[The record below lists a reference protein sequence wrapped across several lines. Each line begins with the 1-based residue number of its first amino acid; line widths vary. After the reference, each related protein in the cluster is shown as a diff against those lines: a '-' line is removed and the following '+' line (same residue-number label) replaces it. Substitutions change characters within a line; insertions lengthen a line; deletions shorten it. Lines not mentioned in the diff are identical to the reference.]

1 MYKGKLLTGAVLSV
15 FMAGAYGN
23 ACAADGTSDAVYSL
37 NPVVVTAT
45 RYEKSDAEIP
55 AATQTFTEEQ
65 IEQTGADNLQVALQY
80 LDGVIDAGMGPNGTS
95 VSSMTTKNV
104 IRGVSNGTVV
114 MINGTPIN
122 WRTNYN
128 LENIPTS
135 AVERVEVVR
144 GGGAVLYGSQA
155 TGGVINIITKKTLP
169 NEVKVGLGN
178 KGRQEYAVTANAGD
192 LSIAYT
198 YNKWGKLGYVSSSD
212 SSIKPD
218 RTRVPVEMKQ
228 RFFGSEKNDFLATYK
243 LNDHADFLYNHNE
256 SASRWAYTYTG
267 ITDPDYEDIND
278 HPRYIRRYEN
288 DKDFLQFNFHGL
300 DGISGHV
307 FYNYNTLKT
316 HGTDY
321 YSSTGKKYAAPK
333 AVRGQEKNKT
343 YGYDVQKV
351 WDGNPDQTFLIG
363 TSLVRETFENET
375 SDTGR
380 NIISAFGS
388 WERNLTA
395 KDVLTL
401 SGRGTWTTGGIQNFH
416 NFSGQTQYLH
426 KLDNTQS
433 LYASVGQSF
442 VLPTF
447 SQMYSREQAG
457 GISNIIG
464 NPDLKPQKG
473 LHYEAG
479 WKKEE
484 TNRQY
489 KVALFT
495 EKIDDNIS
503 YSGTSRR
510 WYAINEDFKNHGIEA
525 SIRGQEDNGFTWHAG
540 LTWQDPKS
548 KQTTEKTSAKRYWDR
563 SYGRILLTG
572 GVGYE
577 KEKWTT
583 ALNFSYLA
591 DRVQSPTAAHSHS
604 VKPYLLTSMTVKY
617 SPNKSSDIMLAID
630 NLLNRKDIVSHTT
643 SDYYATQET
652 SSCRTAINSKGEAEE
667 IRNSESKKG
676 HRRKIG
682 VLFMWGKWGRALA
695 ARGKIELAP
704 LVIPER

>member
-23 ACAADGTSDAVYSL
+23 ASAADGTSDAVYSL

-212 SSIKPD
+212 SSIKPEK
-218 RTRVPVEMKQ
+218 TRVPVEMKQ

-243 LNDHADFLYNHNE
+243 LNDHADFLYNHDE

-267 ITDPDYEDIND
+267 ITDPDYEDMND

-416 NFSGQTQYLH
+416 NFSGQAQYLH

-447 SQMYSREQAG
+447 SQLYSREQAG

-503 YSGTSRR
+503 YSGTSGR
-510 WYAINEDFKNHGIEA
+510 WYAINEDFKNHGIEV

-643 SDYYATQET
+643 SDYYATP
-652 SSCRTAINSKGEAEE
+652 
-667 IRNSESKKG
+667 RNLILSYRYK
-676 HRRKIG
+676 
-682 VLFMWGKWGRALA
+682 F
-695 ARGKIELAP
+695 
-704 LVIPER
+704 

>member
-212 SSIKPD
+212 SSIKRD
-218 RTRVPVEMKQ
+218 KTRVPVEMKQ

-267 ITDPDYEDIND
+267 ITDPDYEDMND

-416 NFSGQTQYLH
+416 NFSGQAQYLH

-503 YSGTSRR
+503 YSGTSGR

-591 DRVQSPTAAHSHS
+591 DRVQSPLAAHSHS

-630 NLLNRKDIVSHTT
+630 NLLNRKDIVSHAT
-643 SDYYATQET
+643 SDYYATP
-652 SSCRTAINSKGEAEE
+652 
-667 IRNSESKKG
+667 RNFILSYRYK
-676 HRRKIG
+676 
-682 VLFMWGKWGRALA
+682 F
-695 ARGKIELAP
+695 
-704 LVIPER
+704 

>member
-169 NEVKVGLGN
+169 NEVKIGLGN

-198 YNKWGKLGYVSSSD
+198 YNKWGELGYVSSSD
-212 SSIKPD
+212 FSIKPD
-218 RTRVPVEMKQ
+218 KTRVPVEMKQ

-267 ITDPDYEDIND
+267 ITDPDYEDMND

-388 WERNLTA
+388 WEKNLTA

-416 NFSGQTQYLH
+416 NFSGQAQYLH

-503 YSGTSRR
+503 YSGTSGR
-510 WYAINEDFKNHGIEA
+510 WYAINEDFKNHGIEV

-591 DRVQSPTAAHSHS
+591 DRVQSPPAAHSHS

-643 SDYYATQET
+643 SDYYATP
-652 SSCRTAINSKGEAEE
+652 
-667 IRNSESKKG
+667 RNLILSYRYK
-676 HRRKIG
+676 
-682 VLFMWGKWGRALA
+682 F
-695 ARGKIELAP
+695 
-704 LVIPER
+704 

>member
-1 MYKGKLLTGAVLSV
+1 MYKGELLTGAVLSV

-23 ACAADGTSDAVYSL
+23 ASAADGTSDAVYSL

-212 SSIKPD
+212 SSIKPEK
-218 RTRVPVEMKQ
+218 TRVPVEMKQ

-243 LNDHADFLYNHNE
+243 LNDHADFLYNHDE

-267 ITDPDYEDIND
+267 ITDPDYEDMND

-351 WDGNPDQTFLIG
+351 WKSGCRKYGNPDQTFLIG

-416 NFSGQTQYLH
+416 NFSGQAQYLH

-503 YSGTSRR
+503 YSGTSGR

-591 DRVQSPTAAHSHS
+591 DRVQSPLAAHSHS

-643 SDYYATQET
+643 SDYYATP
-652 SSCRTAINSKGEAEE
+652 
-667 IRNSESKKG
+667 RNFILSYRYK
-676 HRRKIG
+676 
-682 VLFMWGKWGRALA
+682 F
-695 ARGKIELAP
+695 
-704 LVIPER
+704 

>member
-218 RTRVPVEMKQ
+218 KTRVPVEMKQ

-267 ITDPDYEDIND
+267 ITDLNYEDMND

-416 NFSGQTQYLH
+416 NFSGQAQYLH

-503 YSGTSRR
+503 YSGTSGR
-510 WYAINEDFKNHGIEA
+510 WYTINEDFKNHGIEA

-591 DRVQSPTAAHSHS
+591 DRVQSPLAAHSHS

-643 SDYYATQET
+643 SDYYATP
-652 SSCRTAINSKGEAEE
+652 
-667 IRNSESKKG
+667 RNFILSYRYK
-676 HRRKIG
+676 
-682 VLFMWGKWGRALA
+682 F
-695 ARGKIELAP
+695 
-704 LVIPER
+704 

>member
-218 RTRVPVEMKQ
+218 KTRVPVEMKQ

-267 ITDPDYEDIND
+267 ITDPDYEDMND

-416 NFSGQTQYLH
+416 NFSGQAQYLH

-457 GISNIIG
+457 GISHIIG

-503 YSGTSRR
+503 YSGTSGR
-510 WYAINEDFKNHGIEA
+510 WYTINEDFKNHGIEA
-525 SIRGQEDNGFTWHAG
+525 SIRGQEDTGFTWHAG

-591 DRVQSPTAAHSHS
+591 DRVQSPLAAHSHS

-643 SDYYATQET
+643 SDYYATP
-652 SSCRTAINSKGEAEE
+652 
-667 IRNSESKKG
+667 RNFILSYRYK
-676 HRRKIG
+676 
-682 VLFMWGKWGRALA
+682 F
-695 ARGKIELAP
+695 
-704 LVIPER
+704 

>member
-37 NPVVVTAT
+37 NPVVITAT

-218 RTRVPVEMKQ
+218 KTRVPVEMKQ

-267 ITDPDYEDIND
+267 ITDPDYEDMND

-416 NFSGQTQYLH
+416 NFSGQAQYLH

-503 YSGTSRR
+503 YSGTSGR

-591 DRVQSPTAAHSHS
+591 DRVQSPLAAHSHS

-643 SDYYATQET
+643 SDYYATP
-652 SSCRTAINSKGEAEE
+652 
-667 IRNSESKKG
+667 RNFILSYRYK
-676 HRRKIG
+676 
-682 VLFMWGKWGRALA
+682 F
-695 ARGKIELAP
+695 
-704 LVIPER
+704 

>member
-1 MYKGKLLTGAVLSV
+1 MYKGKLLPGAVLSV

-95 VSSMTTKNV
+95 LSSMTTKNV

-218 RTRVPVEMKQ
+218 KTRVPVEMKQ

-267 ITDPDYEDIND
+267 ITDPDYEDMND

-388 WERNLTA
+388 WEKNLTA

-416 NFSGQTQYLH
+416 NFSGQAQYLH

-503 YSGTSRR
+503 YSGTSGR

-591 DRVQSPTAAHSHS
+591 DRVQSPLAAHSHS

-643 SDYYATQET
+643 SDYYATP
-652 SSCRTAINSKGEAEE
+652 
-667 IRNSESKKG
+667 RNFILSYRYK
-676 HRRKIG
+676 
-682 VLFMWGKWGRALA
+682 F
-695 ARGKIELAP
+695 
-704 LVIPER
+704 

>member
-169 NEVKVGLGN
+169 NEVKIGLGN

-218 RTRVPVEMKQ
+218 KTRVPVEMKQ

-267 ITDPDYEDIND
+267 ITDPDYEDMND

-416 NFSGQTQYLH
+416 NFSGQAQYLH

-503 YSGTSRR
+503 YSGTSGR

-591 DRVQSPTAAHSHS
+591 DRVQSPLAAHSHS

-643 SDYYATQET
+643 SDYYATP
-652 SSCRTAINSKGEAEE
+652 
-667 IRNSESKKG
+667 RNFILSYRYK
-676 HRRKIG
+676 
-682 VLFMWGKWGRALA
+682 F
-695 ARGKIELAP
+695 
-704 LVIPER
+704 

>member
-95 VSSMTTKNV
+95 ISSMTTKNV

-218 RTRVPVEMKQ
+218 KTRVPVEMKQ

-267 ITDPDYEDIND
+267 ITDPDYEDMND

-388 WERNLTA
+388 WEKNLTA

-416 NFSGQTQYLH
+416 NFSGQAQYLH

-503 YSGTSRR
+503 YSGTSGR

-591 DRVQSPTAAHSHS
+591 DRVQSPLAAHSHS

-643 SDYYATQET
+643 SDYYATP
-652 SSCRTAINSKGEAEE
+652 
-667 IRNSESKKG
+667 RNFILSYRYK
-676 HRRKIG
+676 
-682 VLFMWGKWGRALA
+682 F
-695 ARGKIELAP
+695 
-704 LVIPER
+704 

>member
-218 RTRVPVEMKQ
+218 KTRVPVEMKQ
-228 RFFGSEKNDFLATYK
+228 RFFGSKKNDFLATYK

-267 ITDPDYEDIND
+267 ITDPDYEDMND

-416 NFSGQTQYLH
+416 NFSGQAQYLH

-503 YSGTSRR
+503 YSGTSGR

-591 DRVQSPTAAHSHS
+591 DRVQSPLAAHSHS

-643 SDYYATQET
+643 SDYYATP
-652 SSCRTAINSKGEAEE
+652 
-667 IRNSESKKG
+667 RNFILSYRYK
-676 HRRKIG
+676 
-682 VLFMWGKWGRALA
+682 F
-695 ARGKIELAP
+695 
-704 LVIPER
+704 

>member
-218 RTRVPVEMKQ
+218 KTRVPVEMKQ

-267 ITDPDYEDIND
+267 ITDPDYEDMND

-416 NFSGQTQYLH
+416 NFSGQAQYLH

-447 SQMYSREQAG
+447 SQLYSREQAG

-503 YSGTSRR
+503 YSGTSGR

-540 LTWQDPKS
+540 LTWQNPKS

-591 DRVQSPTAAHSHS
+591 DRVQSPPAAHSHS

-617 SPNKSSDIMLAID
+617 SPNKSSEIMLAID

-643 SDYYATQET
+643 SDYYATP
-652 SSCRTAINSKGEAEE
+652 
-667 IRNSESKKG
+667 RNLILSYRYK
-676 HRRKIG
+676 
-682 VLFMWGKWGRALA
+682 F
-695 ARGKIELAP
+695 
-704 LVIPER
+704 

>member
-1 MYKGKLLTGAVLSV
+1 MYKRKLLTGAVLSV

-218 RTRVPVEMKQ
+218 KTRVPVEMKQ

-267 ITDPDYEDIND
+267 ITDPDYEDMND

-416 NFSGQTQYLH
+416 NFSGQAQYLH

-503 YSGTSRR
+503 YSGTSGR

-591 DRVQSPTAAHSHS
+591 DRVQSPLAAHSHS

-643 SDYYATQET
+643 SDYYATP
-652 SSCRTAINSKGEAEE
+652 
-667 IRNSESKKG
+667 RNFILSYRYK
-676 HRRKIG
+676 
-682 VLFMWGKWGRALA
+682 F
-695 ARGKIELAP
+695 
-704 LVIPER
+704 

>member
-155 TGGVINIITKKTLP
+155 TGGLINIITKKTLP

-218 RTRVPVEMKQ
+218 KTRVPVEMKQ
-228 RFFGSEKNDFLATYK
+228 RFFGSEKNDFFATYK

-267 ITDPDYEDIND
+267 ITDPDYEDMND

-388 WERNLTA
+388 WEKNLTA

-416 NFSGQTQYLH
+416 NFSGQAQYLH

-503 YSGTSRR
+503 YSGTSGR

-525 SIRGQEDNGFTWHAG
+525 SIRGQEGKGFTWHAG

-548 KQTTEKTSAKRYWDR
+548 KQTTEKTSAKRYEDR

-591 DRVQSPTAAHSHS
+591 DRVQSPLAAHSHS

-643 SDYYATQET
+643 SDYYATP
-652 SSCRTAINSKGEAEE
+652 
-667 IRNSESKKG
+667 RNLILSYRYK
-676 HRRKIG
+676 
-682 VLFMWGKWGRALA
+682 F
-695 ARGKIELAP
+695 
-704 LVIPER
+704 

>member
-218 RTRVPVEMKQ
+218 KTRVPVEMKQ

-267 ITDPDYEDIND
+267 ITDPDYEDMND

-416 NFSGQTQYLH
+416 NFSGQAQYLH

-503 YSGTSRR
+503 YSGTSGR

-548 KQTTEKTSAKRYWDR
+548 NQTTEKTSAKRYWDR

-591 DRVQSPTAAHSHS
+591 DRVQSPLAAHSHS

-643 SDYYATQET
+643 SDYYATP
-652 SSCRTAINSKGEAEE
+652 
-667 IRNSESKKG
+667 RNFILSYRYK
-676 HRRKIG
+676 
-682 VLFMWGKWGRALA
+682 F
-695 ARGKIELAP
+695 
-704 LVIPER
+704 

>member
-218 RTRVPVEMKQ
+218 KTRVPVEMKQ

-267 ITDPDYEDIND
+267 ITDPDYEDMND

-416 NFSGQTQYLH
+416 NFSGQAQYLH

-442 VLPTF
+442 VLPPF

-503 YSGTSRR
+503 YSGTSGR

-591 DRVQSPTAAHSHS
+591 DRVQSPLAAHSHS

-643 SDYYATQET
+643 SDYYATP
-652 SSCRTAINSKGEAEE
+652 
-667 IRNSESKKG
+667 RNFILSYRYK
-676 HRRKIG
+676 
-682 VLFMWGKWGRALA
+682 F
-695 ARGKIELAP
+695 
-704 LVIPER
+704 

>member
-218 RTRVPVEMKQ
+218 KTRVPVEMKQ

-267 ITDPDYEDIND
+267 ITDPDYEDMND

-416 NFSGQTQYLH
+416 NFSGQAQYLH

-503 YSGTSRR
+503 YSGTSGR
-510 WYAINEDFKNHGIEA
+510 WYTINEDFKNHGIEA

-548 KQTTEKTSAKRYWDR
+548 KQTTEKTSAKRYEDR

-591 DRVQSPTAAHSHS
+591 DRVQSPLAAHSHS

-643 SDYYATQET
+643 SDYYATP
-652 SSCRTAINSKGEAEE
+652 
-667 IRNSESKKG
+667 RNFILSYRYK
-676 HRRKIG
+676 
-682 VLFMWGKWGRALA
+682 F
-695 ARGKIELAP
+695 
-704 LVIPER
+704 

>member
-218 RTRVPVEMKQ
+218 KTRVPVEMKQ

-267 ITDPDYEDIND
+267 ITDPDYEDMND

-388 WERNLTA
+388 WEKNLTA

-416 NFSGQTQYLH
+416 NFSGQAQYLH

-503 YSGTSRR
+503 YSGTSGR

-643 SDYYATQET
+643 SDYYATP
-652 SSCRTAINSKGEAEE
+652 
-667 IRNSESKKG
+667 RNFILSYRYK
-676 HRRKIG
+676 
-682 VLFMWGKWGRALA
+682 F
-695 ARGKIELAP
+695 
-704 LVIPER
+704 

>member
-1 MYKGKLLTGAVLSV
+1 MYKGELLTGAVLSV

-23 ACAADGTSDAVYSL
+23 ASAADGTSDAVYSL

-212 SSIKPD
+212 SSIKPEK
-218 RTRVPVEMKQ
+218 TRVPVEMKQ

-243 LNDHADFLYNHNE
+243 LNDHADFLYNHDE

-267 ITDPDYEDIND
+267 ITDPDYEDMND

-351 WDGNPDQTFLIG
+351 WKNPDQTFLIG

-416 NFSGQTQYLH
+416 NFSGQAQYLH

-484 TNRQY
+484 NNRQY

-503 YSGTSRR
+503 YSGTSGR

-591 DRVQSPTAAHSHS
+591 DRVQSPLAAHSHS

-643 SDYYATQET
+643 SDYYATP
-652 SSCRTAINSKGEAEE
+652 
-667 IRNSESKKG
+667 RNFILSYRYK
-676 HRRKIG
+676 
-682 VLFMWGKWGRALA
+682 F
-695 ARGKIELAP
+695 
-704 LVIPER
+704 

>member
-23 ACAADGTSDAVYSL
+23 ASAADGTSDAVYSL

-55 AATQTFTEEQ
+55 AAMQTFTEEQ

-212 SSIKPD
+212 SSIKPEK
-218 RTRVPVEMKQ
+218 TRVPVEMKQ

-243 LNDHADFLYNHNE
+243 LNDHADFLYNHDE

-267 ITDPDYEDIND
+267 ITDPDYEDMND

-416 NFSGQTQYLH
+416 NFSGQAQYLH

-503 YSGTSRR
+503 YSGTSGR

-591 DRVQSPTAAHSHS
+591 DRVQSPLAAHSHS

-643 SDYYATQET
+643 SDYYATP
-652 SSCRTAINSKGEAEE
+652 
-667 IRNSESKKG
+667 RNFILSYRYK
-676 HRRKIG
+676 
-682 VLFMWGKWGRALA
+682 F
-695 ARGKIELAP
+695 
-704 LVIPER
+704 

>member
-45 RYEKSDAEIP
+45 RYEKSDADIP

-80 LDGVIDAGMGPNGTS
+80 LDGVIDDGMGPNGTS

-218 RTRVPVEMKQ
+218 KTRVPVEMKQ

-256 SASRWAYTYTG
+256 SASHWAYTYTG
-267 ITDPDYEDIND
+267 ITDPDYEDMND

-416 NFSGQTQYLH
+416 NFSGQAQYLH

-447 SQMYSREQAG
+447 RQMYSREQAG

-503 YSGTSRR
+503 YSGTSGR

-643 SDYYATQET
+643 SDYYATP
-652 SSCRTAINSKGEAEE
+652 
-667 IRNSESKKG
+667 RNFILSYRYK
-676 HRRKIG
+676 
-682 VLFMWGKWGRALA
+682 F
-695 ARGKIELAP
+695 
-704 LVIPER
+704 

>member
-218 RTRVPVEMKQ
+218 KTRVPVEMKQ
-228 RFFGSEKNDFLATYK
+228 RFFGSEKNDFFATYK

-267 ITDPDYEDIND
+267 ITDPDYEDMND

-395 KDVLTL
+395 EDVLTL

-416 NFSGQTQYLH
+416 NFSGQAQYLH

-503 YSGTSRR
+503 YSGTSGR

-591 DRVQSPTAAHSHS
+591 DRVQSPLAAHSHS

-643 SDYYATQET
+643 SDYYATP
-652 SSCRTAINSKGEAEE
+652 
-667 IRNSESKKG
+667 RNFILSYRYK
-676 HRRKIG
+676 
-682 VLFMWGKWGRALA
+682 F
-695 ARGKIELAP
+695 
-704 LVIPER
+704 

>member
-55 AATQTFTEEQ
+55 GATQTFTEEQ

-218 RTRVPVEMKQ
+218 KTRVPVEMKQ

-267 ITDPDYEDIND
+267 ITDPDYEDMND

-416 NFSGQTQYLH
+416 NFSGQAQYLH

-503 YSGTSRR
+503 YSGTSGR

-591 DRVQSPTAAHSHS
+591 DRVQSPLAAHSHS

-643 SDYYATQET
+643 SDYYATP
-652 SSCRTAINSKGEAEE
+652 
-667 IRNSESKKG
+667 RNFILSYRYK
-676 HRRKIG
+676 
-682 VLFMWGKWGRALA
+682 F
-695 ARGKIELAP
+695 
-704 LVIPER
+704 

>member
-23 ACAADGTSDAVYSL
+23 ASAADGTSDAVYSL

-212 SSIKPD
+212 SSIKPEK
-218 RTRVPVEMKQ
+218 TRVPVEMKQ

-243 LNDHADFLYNHNE
+243 LNDHADFLYNHDE

-267 ITDPDYEDIND
+267 ITDPDYEDMND

-416 NFSGQTQYLH
+416 NFSGQAQYLH

-503 YSGTSRR
+503 YSGTSGR
-510 WYAINEDFKNHGIEA
+510 WYAINEDFKNHGIEV

-643 SDYYATQET
+643 SDYYATP
-652 SSCRTAINSKGEAEE
+652 
-667 IRNSESKKG
+667 RNLILSYRYK
-676 HRRKIG
+676 
-682 VLFMWGKWGRALA
+682 F
-695 ARGKIELAP
+695 
-704 LVIPER
+704 

>member
-218 RTRVPVEMKQ
+218 KTRVPVEMKQ

-267 ITDPDYEDIND
+267 ITDPDYEDMND

-416 NFSGQTQYLH
+416 NFSGQAQYLH

-591 DRVQSPTAAHSHS
+591 DRVQSPLAAHSHS

-643 SDYYATQET
+643 SDYYATP
-652 SSCRTAINSKGEAEE
+652 
-667 IRNSESKKG
+667 RNFILSYRYK
-676 HRRKIG
+676 
-682 VLFMWGKWGRALA
+682 F
-695 ARGKIELAP
+695 
-704 LVIPER
+704 

>member
-218 RTRVPVEMKQ
+218 STRVPVEMKQ

-503 YSGTSRR
+503 YSGTSYSGTSRR

-591 DRVQSPTAAHSHS
+591 DRVQSPLAAHSHS

-643 SDYYATQET
+643 SDYYATP
-652 SSCRTAINSKGEAEE
+652 
-667 IRNSESKKG
+667 RNFILSYRYK
-676 HRRKIG
+676 
-682 VLFMWGKWGRALA
+682 F
-695 ARGKIELAP
+695 
-704 LVIPER
+704 

>member
-122 WRTNYN
+122 WRTYYN

-416 NFSGQTQYLH
+416 NFSGQAQYLH

-643 SDYYATQET
+643 SDYYATP
-652 SSCRTAINSKGEAEE
+652 
-667 IRNSESKKG
+667 RNFILSYRYK
-676 HRRKIG
+676 
-682 VLFMWGKWGRALA
+682 F
-695 ARGKIELAP
+695 
-704 LVIPER
+704 

>member
-23 ACAADGTSDAVYSL
+23 ASAADGTSDAVYSL

-80 LDGVIDAGMGPNGTS
+80 LDGVINAGMGPNGTS

-212 SSIKPD
+212 SSIKPEK
-218 RTRVPVEMKQ
+218 TRVPVEMKQ

-243 LNDHADFLYNHNE
+243 LNDHADFLYNHDE

-267 ITDPDYEDIND
+267 ITDPDYEDMND

-416 NFSGQTQYLH
+416 NFSGQAQYLH

-503 YSGTSRR
+503 YSGTSGR

-591 DRVQSPTAAHSHS
+591 DRVQSPLAAHSHS

-643 SDYYATQET
+643 SDYYATP
-652 SSCRTAINSKGEAEE
+652 
-667 IRNSESKKG
+667 RNFILSYRYK
-676 HRRKIG
+676 
-682 VLFMWGKWGRALA
+682 F
-695 ARGKIELAP
+695 
-704 LVIPER
+704 

>member
-218 RTRVPVEMKQ
+218 KTRVPVEMKQ

-267 ITDPDYEDIND
+267 ITDPDYEDMND

-363 TSLVRETFENET
+363 TSLVRGTFENET

-416 NFSGQTQYLH
+416 NFSGQAQYLH

-503 YSGTSRR
+503 YSGTSGR

-591 DRVQSPTAAHSHS
+591 DRVQSPLAAHSHS

-643 SDYYATQET
+643 SDYYATP
-652 SSCRTAINSKGEAEE
+652 
-667 IRNSESKKG
+667 RNFILSYRYK
-676 HRRKIG
+676 
-682 VLFMWGKWGRALA
+682 F
-695 ARGKIELAP
+695 
-704 LVIPER
+704 

>member
-95 VSSMTTKNV
+95 LSSMTTKNV

-218 RTRVPVEMKQ
+218 KTRVPVEMKQ

-267 ITDPDYEDIND
+267 ITDPDYEDMND

-321 YSSTGKKYAAPK
+321 YSSTGKKYPAPK

-388 WERNLTA
+388 WEKNLTA

-416 NFSGQTQYLH
+416 NFSGQAQYLH

-503 YSGTSRR
+503 YSGTSGR

-591 DRVQSPTAAHSHS
+591 DRVQSPLAAHSHS

-643 SDYYATQET
+643 SDYYATP
-652 SSCRTAINSKGEAEE
+652 
-667 IRNSESKKG
+667 RNFILSYRYK
-676 HRRKIG
+676 
-682 VLFMWGKWGRALA
+682 F
-695 ARGKIELAP
+695 
-704 LVIPER
+704 

>member
-23 ACAADGTSDAVYSL
+23 ASAADGTSDAVYSL

-95 VSSMTTKNV
+95 ISSMTTKNV

-218 RTRVPVEMKQ
+218 KTRVPVEMKQ

-267 ITDPDYEDIND
+267 ITDPDYEDMND

-416 NFSGQTQYLH
+416 NFSGQAQYLH

-503 YSGTSRR
+503 YSGTSGR

-591 DRVQSPTAAHSHS
+591 DRVQSPLAAHSHS

-643 SDYYATQET
+643 SDYYATP
-652 SSCRTAINSKGEAEE
+652 
-667 IRNSESKKG
+667 RNFILSYRYK
-676 HRRKIG
+676 
-682 VLFMWGKWGRALA
+682 F
-695 ARGKIELAP
+695 
-704 LVIPER
+704 

>member
-212 SSIKPD
+212 SSIKPEK
-218 RTRVPVEMKQ
+218 TRVPVEMKQ

-267 ITDPDYEDIND
+267 ITDPDYEDMND

-388 WERNLTA
+388 WEKNLTA

-416 NFSGQTQYLH
+416 NFSGQAQYLH

-503 YSGTSRR
+503 YSGTSGR

-591 DRVQSPTAAHSHS
+591 DRVQSPLAAHSHS

-643 SDYYATQET
+643 SDYYATP
-652 SSCRTAINSKGEAEE
+652 
-667 IRNSESKKG
+667 RNLILSYRYK
-676 HRRKIG
+676 
-682 VLFMWGKWGRALA
+682 F
-695 ARGKIELAP
+695 
-704 LVIPER
+704 

>member
-23 ACAADGTSDAVYSL
+23 ASAADGTSDAVYSL

-212 SSIKPD
+212 SSIKPEK
-218 RTRVPVEMKQ
+218 TRVPVEMKQ

-243 LNDHADFLYNHNE
+243 LNDHADFLYNHDE

-267 ITDPDYEDIND
+267 ITDPDYEDMND

-416 NFSGQTQYLH
+416 NFSGQAQYLH

-503 YSGTSRR
+503 YSGTSGR

-591 DRVQSPTAAHSHS
+591 DRVQSPLAAHSHS

-617 SPNKSSDIMLAID
+617 SPNKSSDIMLAIA

-643 SDYYATQET
+643 SDYYATP
-652 SSCRTAINSKGEAEE
+652 
-667 IRNSESKKG
+667 RNFILSYRYK
-676 HRRKIG
+676 
-682 VLFMWGKWGRALA
+682 F
-695 ARGKIELAP
+695 
-704 LVIPER
+704 

>member
-23 ACAADGTSDAVYSL
+23 ACAADGTSDAYSL

-218 RTRVPVEMKQ
+218 KTRVPVEMKQ

-267 ITDPDYEDIND
+267 ITDPDYEDMND

-416 NFSGQTQYLH
+416 NFSGQAQYLH

-503 YSGTSRR
+503 YSGTSGR

-540 LTWQDPKS
+540 LTWQNPKS

-643 SDYYATQET
+643 SDYYATP
-652 SSCRTAINSKGEAEE
+652 
-667 IRNSESKKG
+667 RNFILSYRYK
-676 HRRKIG
+676 
-682 VLFMWGKWGRALA
+682 F
-695 ARGKIELAP
+695 
-704 LVIPER
+704 

>member
-37 NPVVVTAT
+37 SPVVVTAT

-218 RTRVPVEMKQ
+218 KTRVPVEMKQ

-267 ITDPDYEDIND
+267 ITDPDYEDMND

-416 NFSGQTQYLH
+416 NFSGQAQYLH

-503 YSGTSRR
+503 YSGTSGR
-510 WYAINEDFKNHGIEA
+510 WYTINEDFKNHGIEA

-591 DRVQSPTAAHSHS
+591 DRVQSPLAAHSHS

-643 SDYYATQET
+643 SDYYATP
-652 SSCRTAINSKGEAEE
+652 
-667 IRNSESKKG
+667 RNFILSYRYK
-676 HRRKIG
+676 
-682 VLFMWGKWGRALA
+682 F
-695 ARGKIELAP
+695 
-704 LVIPER
+704 

>member
-55 AATQTFTEEQ
+55 AVTQTFTEEQ

-218 RTRVPVEMKQ
+218 KTRVPVEMKQ

-267 ITDPDYEDIND
+267 ITDPDYEDMND

-416 NFSGQTQYLH
+416 NFSGQAQYLH

-503 YSGTSRR
+503 YSGTSGR

-591 DRVQSPTAAHSHS
+591 DRVQSPLAAHSHS

-643 SDYYATQET
+643 SDYYATP
-652 SSCRTAINSKGEAEE
+652 
-667 IRNSESKKG
+667 RNFILSYRYK
-676 HRRKIG
+676 
-682 VLFMWGKWGRALA
+682 F
-695 ARGKIELAP
+695 
-704 LVIPER
+704 

>member
-1 MYKGKLLTGAVLSV
+1 
-15 FMAGAYGN
+15 MAGAYGN

-218 RTRVPVEMKQ
+218 KTRVPVEMKQ

-267 ITDPDYEDIND
+267 ITDPDYEDMND

-416 NFSGQTQYLH
+416 NFSGQAQYLH

-503 YSGTSRR
+503 YSGTSGR

-591 DRVQSPTAAHSHS
+591 DRVQSPSAAHSHS

-643 SDYYATQET
+643 SDYYATP
-652 SSCRTAINSKGEAEE
+652 
-667 IRNSESKKG
+667 RNFILSYRYK
-676 HRRKIG
+676 
-682 VLFMWGKWGRALA
+682 F
-695 ARGKIELAP
+695 
-704 LVIPER
+704 

>member
-218 RTRVPVEMKQ
+218 KTRVPVEMKQ
-228 RFFGSEKNDFLATYK
+228 RFFGSEKNDFFATYK

-267 ITDPDYEDIND
+267 ITDPDYEDMND

-416 NFSGQTQYLH
+416 NFSGQAQYLH

-503 YSGTSRR
+503 YSGTSGR

-591 DRVQSPTAAHSHS
+591 DRVQSPLAAHSHS

-643 SDYYATQET
+643 SDYYATP
-652 SSCRTAINSKGEAEE
+652 
-667 IRNSESKKG
+667 RNLILSYRYK
-676 HRRKIG
+676 
-682 VLFMWGKWGRALA
+682 F
-695 ARGKIELAP
+695 
-704 LVIPER
+704 

>member
-55 AATQTFTEEQ
+55 AAMQTFTEEQ

-218 RTRVPVEMKQ
+218 KTRVPVEMKQ

-267 ITDPDYEDIND
+267 ITDPDYEDMND

-333 AVRGQEKNKT
+333 AVRGQKKNKT

-380 NIISAFGS
+380 NIISAFES

-416 NFSGQTQYLH
+416 NFSGQAQYLH

-503 YSGTSRR
+503 YSGTSGR
-510 WYAINEDFKNHGIEA
+510 WYAINEDFKNHGIEV
-525 SIRGQEDNGFTWHAG
+525 SIRGQ
-540 LTWQDPKS
+540 
-548 KQTTEKTSAKRYWDR
+548 
-563 SYGRILLTG
+563 
-572 GVGYE
+572 
-577 KEKWTT
+577 
-583 ALNFSYLA
+583 
-591 DRVQSPTAAHSHS
+591 
-604 VKPYLLTSMTVKY
+604 
-617 SPNKSSDIMLAID
+617 
-630 NLLNRKDIVSHTT
+630 
-643 SDYYATQET
+643 
-652 SSCRTAINSKGEAEE
+652 
-667 IRNSESKKG
+667 
-676 HRRKIG
+676 
-682 VLFMWGKWGRALA
+682 
-695 ARGKIELAP
+695 
-704 LVIPER
+704 